1 MQSNVWLGDMVDEV
15 VKVTLHAG
23 NTMIIPTGWIHAV
36 HTPVDSL
43 VFGGNFLHSF
53 NIATQ
58 LKVTEIEKA
67 THVPKKFRFP
77 LFAKLCWYVGDK
89 YLRDL
94 KSKEEFPPR
103 VLESLEALARFL
115 VSESQAM
122 ERGTEVAKREAKEN
136 VPSDRVKDAPAMARE
151 LRWRVRLAAGATSD
165 DEDLGRPV
173 KKNMVNGH
181 KRKRSPASAA
191 VGVQFRNFQPKG
203 WDAVNE
209 LPRES
214 DERVVNTHPPRTSD
228 MWEREWMEWDKELEG
243 QEQEERAIVEK
254 TRDVMIKVRKTENG
268 VERQRI
274 ERVMERWVWKAEPSK
289 PEGDPQDVEMKSVE
303 DASLGCEEVTKEEEQ
318 ETDVTLPLEITQA
331 MEVTV

>member
-1 MQSNVWLGDMVDEV
+1 VR
-15 VKVTLHAG
+15 
-23 NTMIIPTGWIHAV
+23 
-36 HTPVDSL
+36 
-43 VFGGNFLHSF
+43 FFLISDNLSEH
-53 NIATQ
+53 Q
-58 LKVTEIEKA
+58 L
-67 THVPKKFRFP
+67 FR
-77 LFAKLCWYVGDK
+77 LCWYVGDK

-165 DEDLGRPV
+165 DEDLGRPL

-203 WDAVNE
+203 WDVVNE
-209 LPRES
+209 LPREL

-243 QEQEERAIVEK
+243 QEQEERATVEK

-268 VERQRI
+268 LERQRI
-274 ERVMERWVWKAEPSK
+274 ERVMERWVWKDESSK

-303 DASLGCEEVTKEEEQ
+303 DASLGCKEVTKKEEQ
-318 ETDVTLPLEITQA
+318 ETEVTLPLEITQA